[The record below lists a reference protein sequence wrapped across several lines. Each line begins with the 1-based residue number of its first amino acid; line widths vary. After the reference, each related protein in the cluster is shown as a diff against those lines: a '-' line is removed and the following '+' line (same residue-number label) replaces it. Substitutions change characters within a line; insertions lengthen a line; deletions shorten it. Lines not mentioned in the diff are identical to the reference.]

1 MKDEKTMVKLLLRYK
16 KLASGLVDS
25 GPILQGTITKRLITI
40 EKIRKG
46 RRPEDLRTHTTSGH
60 LKAQGRRSPSTL
72 PQSRPY
78 SFREPSKTIGN

>member
-40 EKIRKG
+40 EKKG
-46 RRPEDLRTHTTSGH
+46 KGGDP
-60 LKAQGRRSPSTL
+60 
-72 PQSRPY
+72 
-78 SFREPSKTIGN
+78 KTYGPIPPVDI